1 MRPGIKAFLL
11 SAFVFPGL
19 GQLYNQDRRKG
30 VALVLG
36 TNLLMGVI
44 LLAGLVLFSQEYMK
58 VFYPRPLTWEL
69 VKLLLLDTLS
79 HPLFWIPFG
88 LLMAV
93 WGLRHGGCGPG
104 RRAVKA
110 GGEPIGISFQ
120 QSAFSFQPKTKD
132 LHRRCNSMVGAACQS
147 RLIDYRSIGF

>member
-36 TNLLMGVI
+36 TNLLLGVV
-44 LLAGLVLFSQEYMK
+44 LLVGMVLFSQEYLS
-58 VFYPRPLTWEL
+58 VFYPRPLTWDL
-69 VKLLLLDTLS
+69 VKLLLLDTLA

-88 LLMAV
+88 LLMAL
-93 WGLRHGGCGPG
+93 WGFAMVDAARGAG
-104 RRAVKA
+104 R
-110 GGEPIGISFQ
+110 S
-120 QSAFSFQPKTKD
+120 QP
-132 LHRRCNSMVGAACQS
+132 AANP
-147 RLIDYRSIGF
+147 

>member
-1 MRPGIKAFLL
+1 MRPEIKAFLL

-30 VALVLG
+30 VALILG
-36 TNLLMGVI
+36 TNLLLAVV
-44 LLAGLVLFSQEYMK
+44 LLVGMTLFSQEYLA

-69 VKLLLLDTLS
+69 VKLLLLDTVA

-93 WGLRHGGCGPG
+93 WGFAMVDAARGAG
-104 RRAVKA
+104 RSK
-110 GGEPIGISFQ
+110 P
-120 QSAFSFQPKTKD
+120 
-132 LHRRCNSMVGAACQS
+132 AANH
-147 RLIDYRSIGF
+147 